1 MTSEIRSN
9 IIKNRVGLGTVSFTN
24 TGPVVSGIVTANTL
38 RLPDSP
44 SGSLGRLQIGNGLDL
59 SLFHNGSNSFLV
71 NNTGYLSI
79 QSQDG
84 VNGIFI
90 ARNAEVNLYFGPS
103 VRLQTSSSGVTINR
117 DLDVDGHTNLDN
129 VSISGI
135 TTVSTGINMNASTS
149 NLYMTDGA
157 LSYYHANNGVYLNGA
172 GANGWLRLQAAGS
185 SNDRTSINLNG
196 HSASNGDSIHFRT
209 NSTER
214 LRIHNTGSMT
224 ASGTFAP
231 SANNTYDLGGS
242 STAWRNIY
250 AVNGTFSGNVTVD
263 AGANTTVDVIADS
276 AGVAMVRTGGG
287 SGDQTTAAFELRQS
301 TTSQQGGGISY
312 NGDGSPAFVSGE
324 TADHTTFYRILNGT
338 RTEVFSYPYNS
349 NTVTFNGTVVA
360 PAFQGN
366 LNGTVNTASQT
377 NITAI
382 GQLTQLSV
390 SGTNNPVNFTH
401 TGQNCVTFNRNGK
414 TLSINANYGGTNQYS
429 NILMTSGM
437 DIRWTLGGADRI
449 VFKSAGHIEP
459 QTNSQ
464 INLGSDTKRFANV
477 YADGLELI
485 STDSGAA
492 AAPTLKLQRDSS
504 SPANGDILGQIMF
517 GGKDSTPND
526 EQYAMVAGKIIQ
538 AGAGGEH
545 GAIQITTRKAS
556 AHVIT
561 ANLTSTDYELLNGT
575 NLSVDG
581 DITGNGNFQLTS
593 TDTGSAA
600 APELTLHRNSTSPAD
615 ADYLGQIKFTGK
627 HDAGSTVNYAKITGK
642 ILDASNGTEDGILE
656 FMLRKAGSNN
666 IAARFRSDKLQLIN
680 GTELEIADDTKLYL
694 GNDGDL
700 ELYYQT
706 TGTAGAYI
714 QTGGASGN
722 LTIKNKDAGQ
732 YVYIHGD
739 NVHLRSTTGNE
750 ALLQAQLNGAVSL
763 YHDNVI
769 SLSTQSEGIEVK
781 KTASN
786 VSSIINVESTN
797 GGQAGIRLKTSKSGT
812 NRATR
817 LDYYNQDS
825 TDPKWTLINDWP
837 QNGNNEFSIR
847 YANSQKIA
855 INCTQNNMVDLYHNN
870 TLCIRTASDGMDIWA
885 GSDNQHANIRL
896 RPRGTAVYSTMNF
909 YNSAGS
915 SEASIGTHS
924 GANTIYYVCPTHY
937 FHIGGAYKIQMTG
950 SMLSPISGQSVDLG
964 SSSLRWNNI
973 YVNDLN
979 LSNKGKTNDVDGT
992 WGSYTIQEGEDD
1004 LFLINKRSGKKYKFN
1019 LTEVS

>member
-1 MTSEIRSN
+1 
-9 IIKNRVGLGTVSFTN
+9 
-24 TGPVVSGIVTANTL
+24 
-38 RLPDSP
+38 
-44 SGSLGRLQIGNGLDL
+44 
-59 SLFHNGSNSFLV
+59 
-71 NNTGYLSI
+71 
-79 QSQDG
+79 
-84 VNGIFI
+84 
-90 ARNAEVNLYFGPS
+90 
-103 VRLQTSSSGVTINR
+103 
-117 DLDVDGHTNLDN
+117 DVDGHTNLDN

-561 ANLTSTDYELLNGT
+561 ANLTSTDYE
-575 NLSVDG
+575 
-581 DITGNGNFQLTS
+581 
-593 TDTGSAA
+593 
-600 APELTLHRNSTSPAD
+600 
-615 ADYLGQIKFTGK
+615 
-627 HDAGSTVNYAKITGK
+627 
-642 ILDASNGTEDGILE
+642 
-656 FMLRKAGSNN
+656 
-666 IAARFRSDKLQLIN
+666 
-680 GTELEIADDTKLYL
+680 
-694 GNDGDL
+694 
-700 ELYYQT
+700 
-706 TGTAGAYI
+706 
-714 QTGGASGN
+714 
-722 LTIKNKDAGQ
+722 
-732 YVYIHGD
+732 
-739 NVHLRSTTGNE
+739 
-750 ALLQAQLNGAVSL
+750 
-763 YHDNVI
+763 
-769 SLSTQSEGIEVK
+769 
-781 KTASN
+781 
-786 VSSIINVESTN
+786 
-797 GGQAGIRLKTSKSGT
+797 
-812 NRATR
+812 
-817 LDYYNQDS
+817 
-825 TDPKWTLINDWP
+825 
-837 QNGNNEFSIR
+837 
-847 YANSQKIA
+847 
-855 INCTQNNMVDLYHNN
+855 
-870 TLCIRTASDGMDIWA
+870 
-885 GSDNQHANIRL
+885 
-896 RPRGTAVYSTMNF
+896 
-909 YNSAGS
+909 
-915 SEASIGTHS
+915 
-924 GANTIYYVCPTHY
+924 
-937 FHIGGAYKIQMTG
+937 
-950 SMLSPISGQSVDLG
+950 
-964 SSSLRWNNI
+964 
-973 YVNDLN
+973 
-979 LSNKGKTNDVDGT
+979 
-992 WGSYTIQEGEDD
+992 
-1004 LFLINKRSGKKYKFN
+1004 
-1019 LTEVS
+1019 